1 MEMPSTLEAA
11 HLVRRGHVSAAEL
24 LGTCLE
30 AIEDRNGELN
40 AFVHLDVDGAR
51 ERRPRPSTGSWR
63 RAGPTRSGRWRG
75 CPSA

>member
-24 LGTCLE
+24 LGICLE

-40 AFVHLDVDGAR
+40 AFVHLDAERALGAGR
-51 ERRPRPSTGSWR
+51 RRRPRSWR
-63 RAGPTRSGRWRG
+63 RARPMRSGRWPACR
-75 CPSA
+75 SA

>member
-24 LGTCLE
+24 LGICLD

-40 AFVHLDVDGAR
+40 AFVHLDADGAR
-51 ERRPRPSTGSWR
+51 AQAEAVDASWR
-63 RAGPTRSGRWRG
+63 RAGPTRSGRSPA

>member
-24 LGTCLE
+24 LGICLE

-40 AFVHLDVDGAR
+40 AFVHLDVEAARGAGR
-51 ERRPRPSTGSWR
+51 GRRS
-63 RAGPTRSGRWRG
+63 RAGRGRATRSGRWRG
-75 CPSA
+75 CRSA

>member
-24 LGTCLE
+24 LGICLE

-40 AFVHLDVDGAR
+40 AFVHLDVEAAK
-51 ERRPRPSTGSWR
+51 RRPRPSIGSWR
-63 RAGPTRSGRWRG
+63 RAGRMRSGRSRG